1 MDSPSESHPEPSLVD
16 LDRAAT
22 TPLDPLV
29 RAAMEAA
36 EARFLGNPSS
46 RHGLGLEARRAI
58 AEARAS
64 IARALD
70 APLEGVIFTSGATE
84 ANNLAVL
91 GHARAQRREG
101 RHALIGAAEHPSV
114 AEAGDA
120 LAREGFEVERIPLD
134 TSGLVDLQ
142 AFAKLLR
149 PDTVLVAQM
158 LVNNLLG
165 TIAPVARMARL
176 VRAQS
181 PAARLHVDAVQALG
195 KIPVSLE
202 DMGVHSCAISAHKIH
217 GPRGAGALLLVNG
230 TRIEPLAYGGGQE
243 SGLRPGTE
251 NVAGII
257 GLAEA
262 LRLTLDHRRNS
273 AAHLGEL
280 REILTSAID
289 SIPGARVLAAG
300 DRTQAVA
307 SILGAYL
314 PGPPAEVWL
323 HHLDQAGVLSSV
335 GSACQSR
342 SKSIPAAYLA
352 LGLSNAEAKGV
363 LRLSTSRTTTTAE
376 AQAGAT
382 RLRATAKMLESLG
395 LMAKA
400 STETHR

>member
-1 MDSPSESHPEPSLVD
+1 MDSPTESHPELSPVD

-36 EARFLGNPSS
+36 EASFRGNPSS
-46 RHGLGLEARRAI
+46 RHGLGLGARQAI
-58 AEARAS
+58 AQARACV
-64 IARALD
+64 ARALD

-101 RHALIGAAEHPSV
+101 RHVLIGAGEHPSV

-134 TSGLVDLQ
+134 ANGLVDLR
-142 AFAKLLR
+142 AFAELLR

-165 TIAPVARMARL
+165 TIAPSAKMARL
-176 VRAQS
+176 MRAQS
-181 PAARLHVDAVQALG
+181 PAARLHVDAVQAVG
-195 KIPVSLE
+195 KVPVSLE
-202 DMGVHSCAISAHKIH
+202 DLGAHSCAISAHKIH

-230 TRIEPLAYGGGQE
+230 ARIEPLVYGGGQE
-243 SGLRPGTE
+243 NGLRPGTE

-257 GLAEA
+257 GLTEA
-262 LRLTLDHRRNS
+262 LRITLEAGKTS
-273 AAHLGEL
+273 ASHLGEL
-280 REILTSAID
+280 RVILASAIE
-289 SIPGARVLAAG
+289 SIPGARVLASG
-300 DRTQAVA
+300 DHAQRVP
-307 SILGAYL
+307 SILAAYL

-342 SKSIPAAYLA
+342 SKALPAAYLA
-352 LGLSNAEAKGV
+352 LGLSTAEAKGV

-376 AQAGAT
+376 VQAGAE
-382 RLRATAKMLESLG
+382 RLRTAAQLLESLG
-395 LMAKA
+395 LVARA
-400 STETHR
+400 RTETRR